1 MTNGLFDDADLA
13 IFGNRP
19 FTFKRKPLALPPD
32 QRLSWRLP
40 LLLITLKHVR
50 SSKAS
55 FARLALTTFALCNPS
70 VLSRLTTALEK
81 GHALDSLPTRYE
93 PGLPF
98 LLNFAFA
105 KDLIRIGDHD
115 QFALTESGD
124 AAAQRI
130 ENSGTFDTELSF
142 LREYGSKL
150 NEAATNRIMSGGLF
164 PDIV

>member
-13 IFGNRP
+13 IFGSRP
-19 FTFKRKPLALPPD
+19 FTFARKPLALPPD

-70 VLSRLTTALEK
+70 FLSKLITALEM
-81 GHALDSLPTRYE
+81 GHALGNLPTRYE

-105 KDLIRIGDHD
+105 KNLIRISERD
-115 QFALTESGD
+115 QFTLTELGD

-130 ENSGTFDTELSF
+130 EHSGAFDTELSF

-150 NEAATNRIMSGGLF
+150 NEASTNRIMSRGLF
-164 PDIV
+164 PDIA

>member
-1 MTNGLFDDADLA
+1 MNNGHLDEGYLS
-13 IFGNRP
+13 IFGNHP

-50 SSKAS
+50 TSKAS

-70 VLSRLTTALEK
+70 FMSQLSAALEK
-81 GHALDSLPTRYE
+81 GHALDGLPTRYE

-105 KDLIRIGDHD
+105 KNLIRIGEQD
-115 QFALTESGD
+115 QFALTETGN

-130 ENSGTFDTELSF
+130 EQSGTFDTELSF
-142 LREYGSKL
+142 LREYGAKL
-150 NEAATNRIMSGGLF
+150 NEAATSRIMSRGLF